1 MNIYGECRTAIANKP
16 KNFAKLFTVT
26 YYKKINNTNIYC
38 TNNNFKFRLVTGQ
51 CVKEFGFKTNKK
63 KYSLVDLTPDIQGIE
78 VVMNNNLDGTLT
90 CYARHNGY
98 YSSIVTQVTQCD
110 GLGFIDFINLDNF
123 DTSKDSLLNIVSSV
137 NTIYDLSFT
146 YQNDWQ
152 DLKNSRP
159 TIIKRK
165 GDLISID
172 LCITGG
178 SDLKENSV
186 IMKLGQDAK
195 PTTIKYGT
203 VLCYDGI
210 QTSMSAIYINTD
222 GELKAYM
229 ALPTNK
235 QITGTILYTL

>member
-1 MNIYGECRTAIANKP
+1 MKELKVIKKDGRLEEYNREKILNAVDKS
-16 KNFAKLFTVT
+16 AKRV
-26 YYKKINNTNIYC
+26 
-38 TNNNFKFRLVTGQ
+38 
-51 CVKEFGFKTNKK
+51 
-63 KYSLVDLTPDIQGIE
+63 LVDLTPDIQGIE

-165 GDLISID
+165 GDPLS
-172 LCITGG
+172 C
-178 SDLKENSV
+178 
-186 IMKLGQDAK
+186 
-195 PTTIKYGT
+195 
-203 VLCYDGI
+203 
-210 QTSMSAIYINTD
+210 
-222 GELKAYM
+222 
-229 ALPTNK
+229 
-235 QITGTILYTL
+235 

>member
-16 KNFAKLFTVT
+16 KNFAKLFNVT

-123 DTSKDSLLNIVSSV
+123 DTSKDSLLNILPQVS
-137 NTIYDLSFT
+137 LSSIFT
-146 YQNDWQ
+146 F
-152 DLKNSRP
+152 LTPR
-159 TIIKRK
+159 
-165 GDLISID
+165 ISPASI
-172 LCITGG
+172 
-178 SDLKENSV
+178 SFS
-186 IMKLGQDAK
+186 
-195 PTTIKYGT
+195 
-203 VLCYDGI
+203 
-210 QTSMSAIYINTD
+210 IYIMVIPVS
-222 GELKAYM
+222 LSPFLIA
-229 ALPTNK
+229 
-235 QITGTILYTL
+235 